1 MFLLNPKNEK
11 LVQKK
16 LKENEENYVY
26 KTCHNNKLLETAKT
40 QTVSHNQSF
49 ISFIPCYH
57 VSVKV
62 TSHH

>member
-1 MFLLNPKNEK
+1 
-11 LVQKK
+11 VQKK

-26 KTCHNNKLLETAKT
+26 KTCHNNKLFQTAKA
-40 QTVSHNQSF
+40 QTVSHNQIF